1 MGYEDVEWDEII
13 EGGSLPDE
21 ALRNKHLEDNEG
33 RKAGSNRSSCLQEE
47 MGILGNRP
55 GNVDCEPGQYCR
67 VGC

>member
-33 RKAGSNRSSCLQEE
+33 RKAESNNSCLQED
-47 MGILGNRP
+47 GNP
-55 GNVDCEPGQYCR
+55 GQQTSTVDCEPGQYCR